1 MGILQWAAAI
11 DTAGTLARA
20 VKRMGKGALDSLA
33 DQPADAGTV
42 AQIQARLAGVAVAAI
57 KEVFDRDSARLEME
71 RAQLEAERQRAEE
84 LLRIELRRQAAE
96 RMLGQLR
103 LIAIMAL
110 AIWTVSAVLGVWMP
124 GMREGIAP
132 RLLLGAGWVFV
143 LGALGYAFAGW
154 QYLSLN
160 ASDSSASAAAL
171 EHPATVYAPW
181 LLVAA
186 LALTGAGLL
195 TAL

>member
-1 MGILQWAAAI
+1 MGFLQWAAAI

-20 VKRMGKGALDSLA
+20 VTRMGRGAMATLGE
-33 DQPADAGTV
+33 QQGDAAT
-42 AQIQARLAGVAVAAI
+42 QIQARLAGVAVAAI

-71 RAQLEAERQRAEE
+71 RAELEAERRRAEE
-84 LLRIELRRQAAE
+84 LLRIELRRQAAD
-96 RMLGQLR
+96 RMLAQLR
-103 LIAIMAL
+103 LVAVMAVG
-110 AIWTVSAVLGVWMP
+110 IWAVSAVLGVWMP
-124 GMREGIAP
+124 GMREGLPP

-143 LGALGYAFAGW
+143 LAALGYAFTGW
-154 QYLSLN
+154 QYVSLN
-160 ASDSSASAAAL
+160 AADASAGAAVL
-171 EHPATVYAPW
+171 EHRATVYAPW